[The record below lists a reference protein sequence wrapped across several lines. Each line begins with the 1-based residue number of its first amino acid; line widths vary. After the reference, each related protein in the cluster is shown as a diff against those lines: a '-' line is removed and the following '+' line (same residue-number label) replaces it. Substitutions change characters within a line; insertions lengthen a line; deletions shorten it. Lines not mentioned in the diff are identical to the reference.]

1 MPTPVSTPTLGSVT
15 DVDEKLQA
23 RIAVSGDTGTRNAAQ
38 ARVARRM
45 AVEAKKEP
53 YDAFII
59 SGDLVYPDGD
69 SSLTRRSVIDPYAP
83 VLKDATLIPALGNH
97 DVQSGEGMDIL
108 KRLGRD
114 SAWYVEKIGP
124 VRVIVLDSNRIGNAK
139 QTAWLRKVLAEEQ
152 PRGTWT
158 IAAMHHPAY
167 SAGDHGSDE
176 NVQRRWVP
184 LFEQAGVELVVAG
197 HDHDYQRSNEI
208 DGITYIVSGGGA
220 KLREGGRESFTA
232 MSVGGPALRG
242 PVRLRGPT
250 RRSCH
255 QARRRH
261 RRHVHHQAL
270 NCRGVLQ
277 ARRFRERLTPSSC
290 SCWRTTSSGWSSACV
305 GSGGGRSTDSGRGDP
320 RSWQGFTARYT
331 LSAWAVT
338 SASS

>member
-1 MPTPVSTPTLGSVT
+1 MVSRGQRSAHGRRRQRRRLRKRIAIAAGSLLVIAALAALIIQPPAFLRSVVDSPRPAASPSRTTQTPVPTPVSTPTLGSVT
-15 DVDEKLQA
+15 DVDGTLQA
-23 RIAVSGDTGTRNAAQ
+23 RIAVSGDTGMRNAAQ

-69 SSLTRRSVIDPYAP
+69 ASLTRQSVIDPYAP

-97 DVQSGEGMDIL
+97 DVRSGEGMDIL

-124 VRVIVLDSNRIGNAK
+124 VRVIVLDSNRIGNAT
-139 QTAWLRKVLAEEQ
+139 QTAWLRRVLAEEQ

-167 SAGDHGSDE
+167 SAGHHGSDR
-176 NVQRRWVP
+176 NVQQRWVP
-184 LFEQAGVELVVAG
+184 LFEQAGVQLVVAG
-197 HDHDYQRSNEI
+197 HDHDYQRSKVI

-232 MSVGGPALRG
+232 VSATVLHYVDLFVYEDRLEGRAIRHDGGIID
-242 PVRLRGPT
+242 T
-250 RRSCH
+250 
-255 QARRRH
+255 
-261 RRHVHHQAL
+261 
-270 NCRGVLQ
+270 
-277 ARRFRERLTPSSC
+277 FTIER
-290 SCWRTTSSGWSSACV
+290 
-305 GSGGGRSTDSGRGDP
+305 
-320 RSWQGFTARYT
+320 
-331 LSAWAVT
+331 
-338 SASS
+338 

>member
-1 MPTPVSTPTLGSVT
+1 MVSRGHRSAHGQRRRRRRLRKRVAIAAGSLLVIAALFALIIQPPAFLKSLADGGPAPAASPSRATQAPVPTPVSTPTLGSVT
-15 DVDEKLQA
+15 DVEEKLQA
-23 RIAVSGDTGTRNAAQ
+23 RIAVSGDTGTRNDAQ
-38 ARVARRM
+38 RRVARRI

-69 SSLTRRSVIDPYAP
+69 SSLTRSSVIEPYAP

-108 KRLGRD
+108 RKLGRD
-114 SAWYVEKIGP
+114 SAWYVEKIGS
-124 VRVIVLDSNRIGNAK
+124 VRVIVLDSNRIGNAQ

-167 SAGDHGSDE
+167 SAGHHGSDK

-220 KLREGGRESFTA
+220 KVREGGRESFTA
-232 MSVGGPALRG
+232 MSVGTLHY
-242 PVRLRGPT
+242 VDLFVYDDRLEGR
-250 RRSCH
+250 
-255 QARRRH
+255 AIRH
-261 RRHVHHQAL
+261 D
-270 NCRGVLQ
+270 
-277 ARRFRERLTPSSC
+277 
-290 SCWRTTSSGWSSACV
+290 
-305 GSGGGRSTDSGRGDP
+305 GGIIDT
-320 RSWQGFTARYT
+320 FTIKR
-331 LSAWAVT
+331 
-338 SASS
+338 

>member
-1 MPTPVSTPTLGSVT
+1 MPTPLSTPTLGSVT
-15 DVDEKLQA
+15 DVDETLKA

-38 ARVARRM
+38 QRVARRM

-69 SSLTRRSVIDPYAP
+69 SSLTRRSVIEPYAP

-108 KRLGRD
+108 RKLGRN

-124 VRVIVLDSNRIGNAK
+124 VRVIVLDSNRIGNAQ
-139 QTAWLRKVLAEEQ
+139 QTTWLRKVLAEEQ

-167 SAGDHGSDE
+167 SAGHHGSDK

-184 LFEQAGVELVVAG
+184 LFEQAGVQLVVAG

-220 KLREGGRESFTA
+220 KVREGGRESFTA
-232 MSVGGPALRG
+232 MSVATLHYVDLFVYEDRLEGRAIRHDGGI
-242 PVRLRGPT
+242 VDT
-250 RRSCH
+250 
-255 QARRRH
+255 
-261 RRHVHHQAL
+261 
-270 NCRGVLQ
+270 
-277 ARRFRERLTPSSC
+277 
-290 SCWRTTSSGWSSACV
+290 
-305 GSGGGRSTDSGRGDP
+305 
-320 RSWQGFTARYT
+320 FTVKR
-331 LSAWAVT
+331 
-338 SASS
+338 

>member
-1 MPTPVSTPTLGSVT
+1 VPTPLSTPTLGSVT
-15 DVDEKLQA
+15 DVDESLKA

-38 ARVARRM
+38 QRVARRM

-69 SSLTRRSVIDPYAP
+69 SSLTRRSVIEPYAP

-108 KRLGRD
+108 RKLGRN

-124 VRVIVLDSNRIGNAK
+124 VRVIVLDSNRIGNAQ

-167 SAGDHGSDE
+167 SAGHHGSDK

-184 LFEQAGVELVVAG
+184 LFEQAGVQLVVAG
-197 HDHDYQRSNEI
+197 HDHDYQRSNKI

-220 KLREGGRESFTA
+220 KVRESGRESFTA
-232 MSVGGPALRG
+232 TSVGALHY
-242 PVRLRGPT
+242 VDLFVYEDRLEGR
-250 RRSCH
+250 
-255 QARRRH
+255 AIRH
-261 RRHVHHQAL
+261 D
-270 NCRGVLQ
+270 
-277 ARRFRERLTPSSC
+277 
-290 SCWRTTSSGWSSACV
+290 
-305 GSGGGRSTDSGRGDP
+305 GGIIDT
-320 RSWQGFTARYT
+320 FTIKR
-331 LSAWAVT
+331 
-338 SASS
+338 